1 MQKQNRVPRGSVM
14 ENETEHC
21 TAATQS
27 KREEVAR
34 DKIVEMMMQH
44 INIGWREGYGC
55 NFQ

>member
-1 MQKQNRVPRGSVM
+1 MQKQNRVPRGSV
-14 ENETEHC
+14 TEHC

-27 KREEVAR
+27 QREEVAR